1 MKISRTVETLRAQ
14 GAELDAAPRTVP
26 GERNL
31 KPVRSEGAWAS
42 KPLGLVWVITTYPL
56 VAAGLE
62 KALEGKAVVRIGPNS
77 FAGEPSCVVLDAD
90 DMKGNLLDDLRHV
103 RDLYLGVPLL
113 VFAPR
118 MDPVLA
124 LAALRN
130 GANGFV
136 HAAMER
142 EQLAKAVEVVENG
155 ELAAP
160 RQLLP
165 YLLSRNGIPEVGDLT
180 VRQREILE
188 IVAEG
193 VSNAEIGR
201 RLYLSESTIKQHLR
215 AAYKVLGVRNRR
227 EAVRIMHKHVQAL

>member
-1 MKISRTVETLRAQ
+1 MNTNRSVETLRDQ
-14 GAELDAAPRTVP
+14 GVALDAAARARP
-26 GERNL
+26 GERYL
-31 KPVRSEGAWAS
+31 KPLREGAPAA
-42 KPLGLVWVITTYPL
+42 KALGLVLVVTSYPL

-62 KALEGKAVVRIGPNS
+62 KALEGKADVHIGANS
-77 FAGEPSCVVLDAD
+77 FAGKPSCVVLYAD
-90 DMKGNLLDDLRHV
+90 DMKGNLLDNLRHA
-103 RDLYLGVPLL
+103 RELYLGVPLL
-113 VFAPR
+113 VFAPC

-155 ELAAP
+155 DLAAP

-227 EAVRIMHKHVQAL
+227 EA